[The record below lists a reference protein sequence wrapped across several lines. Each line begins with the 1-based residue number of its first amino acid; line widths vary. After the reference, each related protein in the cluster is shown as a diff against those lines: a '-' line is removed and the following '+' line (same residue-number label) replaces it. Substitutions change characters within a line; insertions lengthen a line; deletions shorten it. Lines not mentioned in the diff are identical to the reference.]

1 MSAYRVM
8 DVLYFRNTFLANEED
23 DDSKE
28 RRGYTNSSSNVNQ
41 EDFCTKNVSV
51 TLKHDDDRDE
61 TFRLGPITF
70 RPQYDKVN
78 VIVGPVG
85 AGKTAL
91 LQLLLGEI
99 VCEDGFVSN
108 QLGMIGYTAQN
119 PVLHRGTIR
128 ENVFFNS
135 LFQKARYDV
144 IIKGVCLDEDFA
156 SDSLKSTGGD
166 NTMLAYGSKNLSGGQ
181 KLRVAIA
188 RALYSSSPVI
198 LLDDPF
204 SALDQIVSKKVYD
217 FIVKLCNEEAR
228 LLIVSSQSLH
238 NFDEKSRSVLFLENG
253 GVVPSSGRL
262 QSKEIQSKQFLVPQD
277 SRGTNTNTTTTNSNS
292 DNLRSADGG
301 ENFFTDSVD
310 NQEQEMVEAE
320 REAGKEEE
328 MKSGG
333 IKSEVLKRYFQ
344 ACGHIMCIL
353 IVLSTLMMQV
363 RIIYHIISHH
373 ITYCIY
379 YITCPHIV
387 WCCTGGNSTY
397 YHRPVPISTGCGWCI
412 GVNTSTPY
420 PTRGSFKYHPPFLSL
435 T

>member
-1 MSAYRVM
+1 M
-8 DVLYFRNTFLANEED
+8 DVLYYQNTFLANEEV
-23 DDSKE
+23 DDSKA

-41 EDFCTKNVSV
+41 EDFCTENASV
-51 TLKHDDDRDE
+51 TLRHDGDRDEDEDGDE

-91 LQLLLGEI
+91 LQVLLGEI

-108 QLGMIGYTAQN
+108 QLGLIGYTAQN

-135 LFQKARYDV
+135 IFQKARYDL
-144 IIKGVCLDEDFA
+144 IIKGMCLDEDFV

-204 SALDQIVSKKVYD
+204 SALDHIVSKKVYD

-228 LLIVSSQSLH
+228 LLIISSQSFH
-238 NFDEKSRSVLFLENG
+238 NFDEESRSLLFLENG
-253 GVVPSSGRL
+253 GVVSSSGRL
-262 QSKEIQSKQFLVPQD
+262 QSKEIQSKQFLVSQD
-277 SRGTNTNTTTTNSNS
+277 SRGTNTTTTSNS
-292 DNLRSADGG
+292 DNLRSADGD
-301 ENFFTDSVD
+301 ENFVTDSVD
-310 NQEQEMVEAE
+310 NQEQEIVEAE
-320 REAGKEEE
+320 REAE
-328 MKSGG
+328 
-333 IKSEVLKRYFQ
+333 R
-344 ACGHIMCIL
+344 
-353 IVLSTLMMQV
+353 
-363 RIIYHIISHH
+363 
-373 ITYCIY
+373 
-379 YITCPHIV
+379 
-387 WCCTGGNSTY
+387 
-397 YHRPVPISTGCGWCI
+397 
-412 GVNTSTPY
+412 
-420 PTRGSFKYHPPFLSL
+420 
-435 T
+435 